1 MMMDEAELKASLR
14 SKVAIVNKK
23 FYNATSNMQNISKM
37 VVQIDS
43 YDAVMFWV
51 TKVNFFQDLI
61 IVQVNLCKKHLFL
74 DQLTHNMT

>member
-1 MMMDEAELKASLR
+1 MMMDEAGLKASLR

-43 YDAVMFWV
+43 CDAAMFRV
-51 TKVNFFQDLI
+51 TKVDDFQDTM
-61 IVQVNLCKKHLFL
+61 NK
-74 DQLTHNMT
+74 

>member
-1 MMMDEAELKASLR
+1 MMMDEAGLKASLP

-43 YDAVMFWV
+43 YDEAMFRV
-51 TKVNFFQDLI
+51 TKVDVFQDKM
-61 IVQVNLCKKHLFL
+61 NK
-74 DQLTHNMT
+74 

>member
-1 MMMDEAELKASLR
+1 MMMDEAGLKVKSLR

-43 YDAVMFWV
+43 CDAAMFRV
-51 TKVNFFQDLI
+51 TKVDVFQDKM
-61 IVQVNLCKKHLFL
+61 NK
-74 DQLTHNMT
+74 

>member
-1 MMMDEAELKASLR
+1 MTQNANGAVTNRQENMQLFSEGSLVKSLR

-43 YDAVMFWV
+43 YNAEP
-51 TKVNFFQDLI
+51 
-61 IVQVNLCKKHLFL
+61 CL
-74 DQLTHNMT
+74 DTEGF